1 MNHVLSQIDDV
12 VSGQLLSAEADAK
25 FRAHL
30 RGCTACREHYDR
42 SVGVLRL
49 ARGSVDAL
57 APGEAQRLEV
67 RAVRLARPIAG
78 TPSFPWRFAFAATAV
93 AAALVLTVVAW
104 PRSPVGRV
112 LAASPGLR
120 LDGAPAGKD
129 AVVFAGAELSTERE
143 DAAILLASARGRRGL
158 LLRPGTRVIASSTD
172 EVRLEL
178 GRLRVQVRS
187 SSDPFS
193 VRAEELRVL
202 QPGAGTFVVERRSE
216 GTLVAVHQGTVVVS
230 ARGQQLE
237 LKEGQETELVASG
250 LSPARPASASA
261 LVEDRGTVW
270 DAILR
275 FLRQLIDVIGKA
287 LAGD

>member
-1 MNHVLSQIDDV
+1 M
-12 VSGQLLSAEADAK
+12 
-25 FRAHL
+25 
-30 RGCTACREHYDR
+30 
-42 SVGVLRL
+42 
-49 ARGSVDAL
+49 
-57 APGEAQRLEV
+57 
-67 RAVRLARPIAG
+67 
-78 TPSFPWRFAFAATAV
+78 
-93 AAALVLTVVAW
+93 
-104 PRSPVGRV
+104 
-112 LAASPGLR
+112 
-120 LDGAPAGKD
+120 
-129 AVVFAGAELSTERE
+129 
-143 DAAILLASARGRRGL
+143 
-158 LLRPGTRVIASSTD
+158 IASSTD

-237 LKEGQETELVASG
+237 LKEGQETELTNGS
-250 LSPARPASASA
+250 LSPARPAGVNA

-275 FLRQLIDVIGKA
+275 FLRQLIDVIGRA